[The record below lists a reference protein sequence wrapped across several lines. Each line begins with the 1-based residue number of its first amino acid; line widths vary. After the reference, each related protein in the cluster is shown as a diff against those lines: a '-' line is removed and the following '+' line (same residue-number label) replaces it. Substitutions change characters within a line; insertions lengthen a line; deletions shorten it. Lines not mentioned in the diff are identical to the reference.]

1 MKRTVLALLLVCS
14 MLLGLCVIASASDFD
29 AAAQDL
35 QQIGMFRGTGSGFNL
50 DQEPTRA
57 EAAVML
63 TRLYG
68 AEETA
73 AALYESGELSNPF
86 TDVPAYAAPSVAWLY
101 AQGLTKG
108 MSETVF
114 GAGRACC
121 LKDYCVFLLRALGY
135 QDGVDFSY
143 ANALPFAAEKGFYN
157 PAVYSGAFLR
167 DDLVGLTYDAL
178 CTDVKD
184 GSTYL
189 LKKLV
194 DDGSIDKA
202 AAKELLEKAEA
213 YRAIAKASDSFDST
227 AIDTDYTLDLT
238 MTTSSAGQDSSVRIR
253 STGNVKF
260 IAETFEMD
268 YDMKLSAEGDSTQI
282 RMWMKDGVYYISQ
295 DGENYKLD
303 LSQMPE
309 MQQLQT
315 LMAELP
321 SQTVSSGMSGLAYL
335 SDIQTQRLGSC
346 TVYIVK
352 IPAKTVEALMQ
363 SAMEQTGTQ
372 EMAALLSGMDVA
384 FTKDLTLRY
393 TVSGETLTKIGVELG
408 MQYNDIALLSVG
420 NGTEDSLPYAVQMDL
435 SMDMTI
441 RATGSDVKISYPDF
455 SGFVSM
461 DADTVAR

>member
-1 MKRTVLALLLVCS
+1 MKRTFLALLLALS
-14 MLLGLCVIASASDFD
+14 MLLGLCVIASATDFD

-35 QQIGMFRGTGSGFNL
+35 QQIGMFRGTGSGFDL
-50 DQEPTRA
+50 DREPTRA

-114 GAGRACC
+114 GASRACS

-143 ANALPFAAEKGFYN
+143 ADALSFAAEKGFYD
-157 PAVYSGAFLR
+157 PAVYSGPFLR
-167 DDLVGLTYDAL
+167 DDLAGITYDAL
-178 CTDVKD
+178 CSDVKD
-184 GSTYL
+184 GSAYL

-202 AAKELLEKAEA
+202 AAQALLKKAEA
-213 YRAIAKASDSFDST
+213 YRAIARASDTFDGT
-227 AIDTDYTLDLT
+227 AIDADYTLALT
-238 MTTSSAGQDSSVRIR
+238 MTTSSAGQDSSVRMD

-268 YDMKLSAEGDSTQI
+268 YDMKLSAEGDSTQLH
-282 RMWMKDGVYYISQ
+282 MWMKDGVYYISQ

-303 LSQMPE
+303 LSQLPE

-321 SQTVSSGMSGLAYL
+321 SQTVSSGMSGLGYF
-335 SDIQTQRLGSC
+335 SDIQTQTLGGS
-346 TVYIVK
+346 TVYTVK
-352 IPAKTVEALMQ
+352 IPAKTVSSLMR
-363 SAMEQTGTQ
+363 SAMAQTGTA
-372 EMAALLSGMDVA
+372 EMTAMLSGMDLD
-384 FTKDLTLRY
+384 FTKDLTIRY
-393 TVSGETLTKIGVELG
+393 TVSGGSLTKIGVDLG

-420 NGTEDSLPYAVQMDL
+420 DGTESSLPYAVQTDL

-441 RATGSDVKISYPDF
+441 RATGSSVKISYPDF
-455 SGFVSM
+455 SGFVSI
-461 DADTVAR
+461 DADAAAR